1 MWLDRTSFAT
11 RATPCQPSRTLA
23 LRLAPALGIVRGI
36 RQVKARAIALSIM
49 LLSAA
54 PAWALD
60 LASVTQWLA
69 QKKSG
74 EARFTEERFVS
85 GFDGP
90 LRSSGT
96 LSFVAP
102 DRFVRSTLEPRA
114 ESMAVDGNSLVLK
127 RGGRTRQMTL
137 DAIPEISALIEAVR
151 GTLTGNAGTL
161 EKHFRIQ
168 IDGSAA
174 QWTLTLVPR
183 DQRLATQVREVKITG
198 VRSDM
203 RAVELWLAGGDRSV
217 MSIEPSIEPSVVP
230 SIVPSINPP
239 INPPRAPK

>member
-1 MWLDRTSFAT
+1 MRLDRAAHPVQGEALNKA
-11 RATPCQPSRTLA
+11 RRWALQWVRWGMLA
-23 LRLAPALGIVRGI
+23 LSLTLVG
-36 RQVKARAIALSIM
+36 
-49 LLSAA
+49 AA

-60 LASVTQWLA
+60 LTTITQLLA

-102 DRFVRSTLEPRA
+102 DRFVRTTVEPRA
-114 ESMAVDGNSLVLK
+114 ESMAVDGNTLVLK

-137 DAIPEISALIEAVR
+137 DAIPEITALIEAVR
-151 GTLTGNAGTL
+151 GTLTGNASTL

-168 IDGSAA
+168 IDGSVV
-174 QWTLTLVPR
+174 QWSLTLVPR

-198 VRSDM
+198 ARSDM
-203 RAVELWLAGGDRSV
+203 RVVELWLAGGDRSV
-217 MSIEPSIEPSVVP
+217 MSID
-230 SIVPSINPP
+230 PP
-239 INPPRAPK
+239 QAPR

>member
-1 MWLDRTSFAT
+1 MRLDRAAHPVQVHAPNKAWRWAQQGARSGV
-11 RATPCQPSRTLA
+11 LA
-23 LRLAPALGIVRGI
+23 LVL
-36 RQVKARAIALSIM
+36 M
-49 LLSAA
+49 LIGAA

-60 LASVTQWLA
+60 LTTVTQLLA

-102 DRFVRSTLEPRA
+102 DRFVRTTVEPRA

-127 RGGRTRQMTL
+127 RAGRTRQMTL
-137 DAIPEISALIEAVR
+137 DAIPEITALIEAVR

-168 IDGSAA
+168 TDGSAA
-174 QWTLTLVPR
+174 QWSLTLVPR

-198 VRSDM
+198 TRSDM
-203 RAVELWLAGGDRSV
+203 RVVELWLAGGDRSV
-217 MSIEPSIEPSVVP
+217 MSID
-230 SIVPSINPP
+230 PP
-239 INPPRAPK
+239 QAPK